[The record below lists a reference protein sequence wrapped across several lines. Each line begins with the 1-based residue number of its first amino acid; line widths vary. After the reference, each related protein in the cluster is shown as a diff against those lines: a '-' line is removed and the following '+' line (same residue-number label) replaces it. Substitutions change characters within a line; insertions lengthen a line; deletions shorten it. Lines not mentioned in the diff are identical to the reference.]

1 MKKRKKYA
9 IGSTVKSHLEK
20 PDDVVTRL
28 NISADKARYEAESN
42 PWIKGLQVGGSL
54 LTDLGIN
61 MLAPTLG
68 PQATQLLKTG
78 ATGYEGAMMMAL
90 GGQVP
95 GIPIEAEGGEAAQM
109 PNGQLLDIQG
119 ASHSQGGVDLTLP
132 EGTEIYSK
140 RIKID
145 GVSMADRK
153 KKRESKTITLD
164 KLLEKRKHDTLLA
177 NTKKL
182 TSQNNK
188 FEEDSDTKIQNFI
201 SQFVEADEKGGL
213 RPKFW
218 AGSTVGDP
226 GITLPVSDEE
236 LLLQGLGSVNRIDP
250 SHTSIFGEYPT
261 EVPSVKSSIGEG
273 INKRFEAARKGEI
286 KDPTTIPLR
295 PSSPKLQV
303 DAVGP
308 TRPSQARL
316 LGQTALESINSGDA
330 EMPTFGDSASLV
342 GSLISSFGPYLNTLK
357 NRAGDAPNRNF
368 FSSYGEDS
376 LNTYDESMRNLE
388 GLRERSLQDA
398 RFAGNATQKSMRNSA
413 RGVNSMRSFDIA
425 SQNQRN
431 SNSNE
436 IYNNFAQQ
444 MGAMLQSKAG
454 VQGQIDQ
461 IRMGGEQAKDIAN
474 RHDRDQFYSNKA
486 KDLTNMGFG
495 MQNIGQD
502 INQIKYRGDTTNM
515 INELAANGITMADIQ
530 AFLQARDGTTLKT
543 ATVPNI
549 AKTKTTKSKEGN

>member
-9 IGSTVKSHLEK
+9 IGTTVKSYLEK
-20 PDDVVTRL
+20 PDDVITKL

-54 LTDLGIN
+54 MTDLGLN
-61 MLAPTLG
+61 LLAPTLG

-236 LLLQGLGSVNRIDP
+236 LLLQGLGSVNKIDP
-250 SHTSIFGEYPT
+250 LHTSIFGEYPV
-261 EVPSVKSSIGEG
+261 EVPSVKSPIGED
-273 INKRFEAARKGEI
+273 INKRFETARKGEV

-295 PSSPKLQV
+295 PPSPPSPKPQV

-308 TRPSQARL
+308 TRPSQARM
-316 LGQTALESINSGDA
+316 LGQTALEGIDSGDT
-330 EMPTFGDSASLV
+330 EMPTFGDSTSLA

-376 LNTYDESMRNLE
+376 LNTYDESMKNLE
-388 GLRERSLQDA
+388 GLREKSLQDA

-444 MGAMLQSKAG
+444 MGAMLQGKAG
-454 VQGQIDQ
+454 MQGQIDQ

-474 RHDRDQFYSNKA
+474 RQDRDQFYSNKA

-502 INQIKYRGDTTNM
+502 LNQIKYRGDTTNM

-530 AFLQARDGTTLKT
+530 AFLQARDGATPNTTD
-543 ATVPNI
+543 
-549 AKTKTTKSKEGN
+549 TKSKQGKTK